1 MQSQSMHVLECNS
14 HLDNDVVIKSNPV
27 ISVPN
32 TQIKAYPGCVATVAT
47 TYSYY
52 SSTDSL
58 RSYSA
63 VLLVTLLGAKKD
75 VRGLTP
81 LLASEFALDLASSF
95 AFSFDL
101 CSSFCSS
108 MRVRTSS

>member
-14 HLDNDVVIKSNPV
+14 HLYNDVVSQSTQLHKV

-58 RSYSA
+58 RSYVA
-63 VLLVTLLGAKKD
+63 TQ
-75 VRGLTP
+75 RY
-81 LLASEFALDLASSF
+81 
-95 AFSFDL
+95 
-101 CSSFCSS
+101 CS
-108 MRVRTSS
+108 